1 MSIKVFSIP
10 GYTMEDLEP
19 KVRDL
24 VLDAHRYIEVEC
36 ADYIDDIE
44 CEVNYH
50 CEATYGISIDLT
62 HYDIYDRNL
71 GFSIESIDQDKLAE
85 YYLSS
90 KDAKPFIGKLIKV
103 CDDFNI
109 EIEHSRN
116 YRSQNVTG
124 ARLETSEL
132 LYSDDDIALID
143 AFLNDLVL
151 EIRKDLLDNIT
162 STYEYLTSDECIAET
177 IGDWYFTAKGDF
189 LAYR

>member
-10 GYTMEDLEP
+10 GYTIDELEP
-19 KVRDL
+19 KVRDR
-24 VLDAHRYIEVEC
+24 VLDAHRYMEVEC

-44 CEVNYH
+44 CEVNSH
-50 CEATYGISIDLT
+50 CEDTYGISIKLT
-62 HYDIYDRNL
+62 HYDIYDHNL

-116 YRSQNVTG
+116 YRSQNVIG
-124 ARLETSEL
+124 ASLETSLL
-132 LYSDDDIALID
+132 LYSDDDISLID

-151 EIRKDLLDNIT
+151 EIRKNLLADIT
-162 STYEYLTSDECIAET
+162 SAYEYLTSDECITET
-177 IGDWYFTAKGDF
+177 IGDWFFTAKGDF
-189 LAYR
+189 LSYG